1 VAQWRANDI
10 RKLHARR
17 SADPRRRLGIRRHTY
32 KTKAEAEVAHVLMA
46 KVIEGAAVTARRT
59 NRRIALVSLFMS
71 ALYAAQCAS
80 GWPRK
85 ARAEVPHAQTASA
98 GGKTGARPKGRL
110 DAILVPTA
118 NSERSQGPPVLVI
131 VGRWPQSKVP
141 LFMPNNSIGANLD
154 LLFRTHREM
163 IRSSNPLS
171 STRKSAQIDVT
182 SQGQK

>member
-1 VAQWRANDI
+1 
-10 RKLHARR
+10 
-17 SADPRRRLGIRRHTY
+17 
-32 KTKAEAEVAHVLMA
+32 
-46 KVIEGAAVTARRT
+46 
-59 NRRIALVSLFMS
+59 
-71 ALYAAQCAS
+71 
-80 GWPRK
+80 
-85 ARAEVPHAQTASA
+85 
-98 GGKTGARPKGRL
+98 
-110 DAILVPTA
+110 
-118 NSERSQGPPVLVI
+118 VLVI